1 MHVNVQAHTAWTTA
15 TRRSLARGRLRP
27 CARAPSPGRGQ
38 SLPLGT
44 RSGPCSS
51 VVQAGGPRS
60 FRERRDLP
68 SAGGPQSELK
78 AQGSGYYQRFGRDWR
93 RRRRGFLGSRGQD
106 RTEGPANQL
115 GTMRTGPTCRFSP
128 KPARPLAQ
136 SAGRSPRQ
144 PRTDSVPPSSPRQ
157 PNICTSQARTR
168 PPRAL
173 RGWAAP
179 GLGDLLEKA
188 VSLLVTQTYLG
199 WKMEEFKGNTQYFIT
214 TLDVRV

>member
-1 MHVNVQAHTAWTTA
+1 MHVNVQAHTAWTTT

-51 VVQAGGPRS
+51 VVVVQAGGPLS

-128 KPARPLAQ
+128 KPARPLAR

-144 PRTDSVPPSSPRQ
+144 PRTDSVPPFSPSH
-157 PNICTSQARTR
+157 PNICTSRARTR

-188 VSLLVTQTYLG
+188 VSLLVTQTDLG
-199 WKMEEFKGNTQYFIT
+199 WKNGGI
-214 TLDVRV
+214 